1 MDRKRGEEN
10 GECTINEQTGH
21 GYFANLADYS
31 METRKTLQNTTCAEL
46 ITNEEISVKR
56 YRENDEGW

>member
-1 MDRKRGEEN
+1 MDERMNNK
-10 GECTINEQTGH
+10 QTGH
-21 GYFANLADYS
+21 GYFANRADNS

-46 ITNEEISVKR
+46 VTNEEISVKR